1 MLVGMYFSLPEIML
15 MLQRFM
21 RRLKHNAWQ
30 RLMAQPTPQLEADI
44 IGFIKT
50 RARDL
55 PPDEGLR
62 FLFRLDNRLYEL
74 QGELATRYGNGE
86 HTKHRHLR
94 YHDFFIG
101 RIQRGETVLDVGC
114 GIGAVAY
121 DVAARAGAI
130 VTGIDFDAASIAKA
144 REQYAH
150 PNITYIVGDVLKAV
164 PENRVDVVI
173 LSNVLEHLPDRANF
187 LRRLQNTVK
196 PQKMLI
202 RVPLFERD
210 WRVPLKQELGVEWRL
225 DDTHETEYTIESF
238 QTEIVAAELTIHHL
252 EVHWGEIWSEIR
264 DERNNS

>member
-1 MLVGMYFSLPEIML
+1 
-15 MLQRFM
+15 MLQRL
-21 RRLKHNAWQ
+21 RQRLKHTAWQ
-30 RLMAQPTPQLEADI
+30 WLMAQPTPQLEADI

-74 QGELATRYGNGE
+74 QGEMATRYGDGE

-94 YHDFFIG
+94 YHDFFVG

-114 GIGAVAY
+114 GMGAVAF
-121 DVAARAGAI
+121 DVADRAGAI
-130 VTGIDFDAASIAKA
+130 VTGMDIDANSIAKA
-144 REQYAH
+144 HARYAH
-150 PNITYIVGDVLKAV
+150 PNITYLVGDALKAV
-164 PENRVDVVI
+164 PENPVNVVI

-187 LRRLQNTVK
+187 LRRLQNTVN

-210 WRVPLKQELGVEWRL
+210 WRVPLKKELGVEWRL
-225 DDTHETEYTIESF
+225 DDTHETEYTLESF
-238 QTEIVAAELTIHHL
+238 RAEMAEAHLNIVHL

-264 DERNNS
+264 DEGSQG